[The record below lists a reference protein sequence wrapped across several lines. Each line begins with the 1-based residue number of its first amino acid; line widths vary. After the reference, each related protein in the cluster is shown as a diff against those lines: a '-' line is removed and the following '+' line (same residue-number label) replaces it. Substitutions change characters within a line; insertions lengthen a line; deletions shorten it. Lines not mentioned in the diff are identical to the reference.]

1 MSVDIRD
8 LAATL
13 GPVTVQEYLRSRGWH
28 LHEDLSTKFSVIIYR
43 RDDHEIDI
51 PQNARLADYP
61 RRMAEVLELL
71 AAIEHANVFSLIDEL
86 TEPAGDRLAI
96 RIASDRAAS
105 GTLPLLDAL
114 RLREAARNMLLAA
127 AHSVLLPQTY
137 FPRMSRTD
145 ATQLLATVHEGQSQ
159 RGSYVSRF
167 IVPVEPAVG
176 EQSSLFPEPPPDPF
190 ARRVVRTLMH
200 ALEEVRQ
207 VRSVGALDPLL
218 SKESRGVS
226 GNLLAALAML
236 EPTILGGELHV
247 AVSWSRN
254 RPAPPPTTLSRV
266 SFSPEA
272 LSGLG
277 AVADAMRDRAN
288 VKGFDVIGYVTR
300 LDRDPKAV
308 DAEGEVVIV
317 PSQDAGDLGRIH
329 VRLDVAAYRD
339 AIEAHRQGSEVRVLG
354 TLSKAGRRWVL
365 SQPSGFEIV
374 SVDADADNP
383 RNLPPPPNTNP
394 S

>member
-1 MSVDIRD
+1 MSANIRD

-13 GPVTVQEYLRSRGWH
+13 GPVTVQEYLRSRGWL
-28 LHEDLSTKFSVIIYR
+28 LHKDLSTQFSVVIYR
-43 RDDHEIDI
+43 RDDHEIDV
-51 PQNARLADYP
+51 PQNPRLADYP

-71 AAIEHANVFSLIDEL
+71 ADIEHANVFSLVDEL
-86 TEPAGDRLAI
+86 TEPAGDTLAI
-96 RIASDRAAS
+96 RIASDRATS

-114 RLREAARNMLLAA
+114 RLRESARNMLLAA

-167 IVPVEPAVG
+167 IVPIEPAVG

-190 ARRVVRTLMH
+190 GRRVVRTLMH

-236 EPTILGGELHV
+236 EPTILGGELDI

-254 RPAPPPTTLSRV
+254 RPAPRDSLSRV
-266 SFSPEA
+266 SFRPEA

-288 VKGFDVIGYVTR
+288 VKGFDVVGYVTR
-300 LDRDPKAV
+300 LDRDPKEV

-317 PSQDAGDLGRIH
+317 PSRDAADLGRIH
-329 VRLDVAAYRD
+329 VRLDAAAYRD
-339 AIEAHRQGSEVRVLG
+339 AIEAHRDGSEVRVLG

-365 SQPSGFEIV
+365 SQASGFEIV
-374 SVDADADNP
+374 GVDADADSP
-383 RNLPPPPNTNP
+383 RDLLPSASSNP